1 MGKRKRKDKNRH
13 LKEKIRRLEDRL
25 NRCSSSDSATDEEY
39 NDYDRYYP
47 EQYDYP
53 HNPGSEDEVPLIPW
67 SDSEHSI
74 PDTTPKSVIM
84 QPTPIADPVLNSAV
98 PSNVNET
105 VSADPGISTETDTS
119 QTLPSDILE
128 ALGDPK
134 GKEEIYGPKITDE
147 ISKRWGRVLVDGL
160 EKDVK
165 QKLPEKHLIPDN
177 FRLAKAPILNPEI
190 ISVLNESVRYRD
202 KLLEKEQNQLGLGIS
217 ELTNLASAVIKENL
231 DKVEILKKLSEA
243 SQIFLDLH
251 HDQTTRRRK
260 LITTTL
266 DKKFVNI
273 ISDVKRDTYLFG
285 ENLGEKIK
293 ATKTA
298 ETSGLQVKRKEVNAI
313 ASTSRKYPNQGNW
326 RGPPRTYYQY
336 QLQHFQRAPRQGG
349 PRPRYPHQQY
359 RYRPP
364 VPDRQAQ
371 STRKPPNKTPKA

>member
-25 NRCSSSDSATDEEY
+25 NRYSSSDSGTDEEY

-47 EQYDYP
+47 ESYDYP
-53 HNPGSEDEVPLIPW
+53 NNSGSEDEVPLIPW
-67 SDSEHSI
+67 SDSEHSL

-84 QPTPIADPVLNSAV
+84 HPAPIVGSAPNSDA
-98 PSNVNET
+98 PCNVNEP
-105 VSADPGISTETDTS
+105 VSADPVISTKTDTS

-134 GKEEIYGPKITDE
+134 GKEEIYGPKIPDE

-217 ELTNLASAVIKENL
+217 ELTNLASAVITENL

-266 DKKFVNI
+266 DKKFVTI

-285 ENLGEKIK
+285 ANLGEKIK

-298 ETSGLQVKRKEVNAI
+298 ETSGLQVKRKDVNAI
-313 ASTSRKYPNQGNW
+313 ASTSRKYPKQGNW
-326 RGPPRTYYQY
+326 RGPPRTYYQHHH
-336 QLQHFQRAPRQGG
+336 LQRAPRQGG
-349 PRPRYPHQQY
+349 PRPRYPHQQ

-364 VPDRQAQ
+364 VPDRQAL

>member
-25 NRCSSSDSATDEEY
+25 NRHSSSDSATDEEY

-47 EQYDYP
+47 ESYDYP

-74 PDTTPKSVIM
+74 PDTTPKSVVM
-84 QPTPIADPVLNSAV
+84 QPAPIAGPALNSDA
-98 PSNVNET
+98 PSNVNEP
-105 VSADPGISTETDTS
+105 VSADPDISNKTDTS
-119 QTLPSDILE
+119 PTLPPDILE

-134 GKEEIYGPKITDE
+134 GKEEIYGPKIPDE

-165 QKLPEKHLIPDN
+165 HKLPEKHLIPDN

-298 ETSGLQVKRKEVNAI
+298 ETSGLQVKRKDVNAV

-336 QLQHFQRAPRQGG
+336 HHLQRTPRQGG
-349 PRPRYPHQQY
+349 PRPRYPNQQY

-371 STRKPPNKTPKA
+371 STRKPPNKTPKV

>member
-1 MGKRKRKDKNRH
+1 MHPAPIVGSAPN
-13 LKEKIRRLEDRL
+13 
-25 NRCSSSDSATDEEY
+25 SD
-39 NDYDRYYP
+39 
-47 EQYDYP
+47 
-53 HNPGSEDEVPLIPW
+53 
-67 SDSEHSI
+67 
-74 PDTTPKSVIM
+74 TPC
-84 QPTPIADPVLNSAV
+84 
-98 PSNVNET
+98 NVNEP
-105 VSADPGISTETDTS
+105 VSADPVISTKTDTS

-134 GKEEIYGPKITDE
+134 GKEEIYGPKIPDE

-217 ELTNLASAVIKENL
+217 ELTNLASAVITENL

-266 DKKFVNI
+266 DKKFVTI

-285 ENLGEKIK
+285 ANLGEKIK

-298 ETSGLQVKRKEVNAI
+298 ETSGLQVKRKDVNAI

-326 RGPPRTYYQY
+326 RGPPRTYYQHHH
-336 QLQHFQRAPRQGG
+336 LQRAPRQGG
-349 PRPRYPHQQY
+349 PRPRYPHQQ

-364 VPDRQAQ
+364 VPDRQAP